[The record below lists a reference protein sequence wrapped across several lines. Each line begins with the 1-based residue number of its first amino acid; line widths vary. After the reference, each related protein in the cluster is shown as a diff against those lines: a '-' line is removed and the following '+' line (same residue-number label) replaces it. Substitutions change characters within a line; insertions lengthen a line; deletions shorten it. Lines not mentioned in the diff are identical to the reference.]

1 LKRLQA
7 IKLIGVALAVAGAI
21 GCAAA
26 VVRPPSEFPYHDD
39 VSFRGFAEEALHGFG
54 TSRTHRFDDYTK
66 GSYHVNPDEVVEGLF
81 RVAPLYKLRL
91 TAVAVVGSYGPLWAY
106 DVITV
111 VAEDSCIRVNWLTM
125 PHARITLK
133 QTGCVAPEV
142 ISAFLA
148 EFRGLASLT
157 ARPPSGDS
165 CLVVSHGAK
174 ALWSRF
180 SCHAASGSEDVER
193 LERVLKSLAPS
204 LTRTYSNVGR

>member
-1 LKRLQA
+1 LNKVQTVRV
-7 IKLIGVALAVAGAI
+7 IGLALAISSAV

-81 RVAPLYKLRL
+81 RVAPLYKLKL
-91 TAVAVVGSYGPLWAY
+91 LAVAVVGSYGPLWAY

-111 VAEDSCIRVNWLTM
+111 VAEDACTRVNWLTI

-133 QTGCVAPEV
+133 QTGCVPSEV
-142 ISAFLA
+142 VSVFLG
-148 EFRGLASLT
+148 EIRTLASLT
-157 ARPPSGDS
+157 ARPTSDGS
-165 CLVVSHGAK
+165 CLVVREGTESR
-174 ALWSRF
+174 WSRF
-180 SCHAASGSEDVER
+180 SCYAAPGSEDTGR
-193 LERVLKSLAPS
+193 LERALQGLAPR
-204 LTRTYSNVGR
+204 LTRTYGTTGR